1 MQELNPTVFIGSLE
15 WREPITTLT
24 DFLVGLVGFYA
35 FYRLQTYKGEKR
47 ENFNFYKFYFL
58 CFAIGM
64 TSAAWFGHALQAY
77 VGPRMKIIG
86 WCMSATGFLCL
97 GWATLIEVKPLIPKW
112 LLSTFKAWM
121 LIEYLL
127 VVGLMIHPDYSNFM
141 IPQINSTVFLIFL
154 ILPMHF
160 FNYWRTKSAGSF
172 WIACTIV
179 YGIVPGIA
187 YNTQFSLSRWF
198 NYHDISHCLMAVFM
212 ILMFFGI
219 RRITGMEAYEAQ
231 AESSFGKMA

>member
-1 MQELNPTVFIGSLE
+1 MQELNPTIFVGALE

-24 DFLVGLVGFYA
+24 DFLIGLIGFYA

-47 ENFNFYKFYFL
+47 ENFNLYKYYFL

-86 WCMSATGFLCL
+86 WFMSATGFLCF
-97 GWATLIEVKPLIPKW
+97 GWATLIEVKSLIPKW
-112 LLSTFKAWM
+112 LFSGLWAWM
-121 LIEYLL
+121 LIQYLL
-127 VVGLMIHPDYSNFM
+127 VAGLMIHPDYSNFM
-141 IPQINSTVFLIFL
+141 IPQINSTVFLIFM
-154 ILPMHF
+154 ILPLHI
-160 FNYWRTKSAGSF
+160 FNYMTIKSPGSY

-187 YNTQFSLSRWF
+187 YNSQFSLSRWF
-198 NYHDISHCLMAVFM
+198 NYHDISHCLMAIF
-212 ILMFFGI
+212 IFLMFLGI
-219 RRITGMEAYEAQ
+219 KRITGMEAYEEKREASIGDL
-231 AESSFGKMA
+231 A